1 MINIFFRKLN
11 TVIKEPKWL
20 LIRLL
25 VNISP
30 LLSDELYLK
39 LLFPLRTGYK
49 LNLTN
54 PITFNEKLQWLKI
67 NFRIPLMTIMVDKYE
82 AKKYTSKIL
91 GDEYIVKTYGVWDDF
106 DQIDIK
112 NLPNKF
118 VLKTTHDSGGVVICR
133 DKNVLDITNA
143 RVKLNKHLSTK
154 NYFITRE
161 WPYKNIKPKI
171 MAEELLEDSI
181 KGDLWDYK
189 FYCFNGIPKVMYIS
203 MGRQGKHVPFYFYDM
218 NFKLL
223 NIERPNHEILPKVI
237 DKPECW
243 DEMIE
248 LAKKASEG
256 FPHLRVDFYY
266 VNGKILSG
274 EYTFFQ
280 GGGMMP
286 FLPSSWDEKL
296 GSWINLNEIEND
308 CF

>member
-1 MINIFFRKLN
+1 MIKVIFRKIK
-11 TVIKEPKWL
+11 TVLSNPNWI

-25 VNISP
+25 VKLSP
-30 LLSDELYLK
+30 MLRDDIYLK

-49 LNLTN
+49 LNLKN
-54 PITFNEKLQWLKI
+54 PKTFNEKLQWLKI
-67 NFRIPLMTIMVDKYE
+67 NYRRPIMSVMADKHE
-82 AKKYTSKIL
+82 AKTYTEKIL
-91 GDEYIVKTYGVWDDF
+91 GKEYVVESYGVWSSF
-106 DQIDIK
+106 EQIDFSK
-112 NLPNKF
+112 LPNKF
-118 VLKTTHDSGGVVICR
+118 VLKTTHDSGGVVICT
-133 DKNVLDITNA
+133 DKAKFDLKSA
-143 RVKLNKHLSTK
+143 RNKLTKHLNTK

-189 FYCFNGIPKVMYIS
+189 FYCFHGIPKVMYIS

-218 NFKLL
+218 NFNLL
-223 NIERPNHEILPKVI
+223 NIERPNHEIVPQVI

-248 LAKKASEG
+248 LAKKASKG

-296 GSWINLNEIEND
+296 GSWIKLNEIEND
-308 CF
+308 YF